1 MRKTKTKKSLINI
14 FLTKM
19 KKKEE
24 KNLEELHISVL
35 LHELVESIVIF
46 KNKQNIIVDCTLWMG
61 WHAREIL
68 KKLKKWDIFIW
79 FDADKRN
86 LDIVRPELE
95 REFADTGIELK
106 FINDNFINLRK
117 RLEEQE
123 ISTIT
128 WIYYD
133 LGISSLHVDEAQ
145 RWFSFKLE
153 GPLDMRFDTSKWV
166 TAAHIVNSYSQ
177 SDLVKIFREYGEEPS
192 ARKIADE
199 IVLQRKKWMRFKT
212 TKELSDLIG
221 WISKF
226 PKSKNRIFQ
235 ALRIET
241 NKELEVIEQS
251 VQDAIDLLQEWGSIF
266 IISFHS
272 LEDRIVKRI
281 FKQES
286 KDCICSELLC
296 VCKHKKK
303 LKISTK
309 KPILPST
316 DEIKSNSRSRS
327 AKARFAIKI
336 K

>member
-1 MRKTKTKKSLINI
+1 MTKTKTKKSLINI

-24 KNLEELHISVL
+24 KSFGELHISVL
-35 LHELVESIVIF
+35 LDELVESIGLH

-61 WHAREIL
+61 GHARWVL
-68 KKLKKWDIFIW
+68 KKLKKWDVFIW

-86 LDIVRPELE
+86 LEIVQPELE
-95 REFADTGIELK
+95 KEFAESGVELK
-106 FINDNFINLRK
+106 FINDNFVNLKK
-117 RLEEQE
+117 RLLEEG
-123 ISTIT
+123 ISSMT

-133 LGISSLHVDEAQ
+133 LWISSLHVDEAD
-145 RWFSFKLE
+145 RGFSFKLD
-153 GPLDMRFDTSKWV
+153 GPLDMRFDTSTGV
-166 TAAHIVNSYSQ
+166 PASHIVNSYDQ
-177 SDLVKIFREYGEEPS
+177 SDLLKIFREYWEEPS
-192 ARKIADE
+192 ARRIAEE
-199 IVLQRKKWMRFKT
+199 IVLQRKKGMRFKT
-212 TKELSDLIG
+212 TKELSELIAK
-221 WISKF
+221 ISKF
-226 PKSKNRIFQ
+226 PKSKTRIFQ

-251 VQDAIDLLQEWGSIF
+251 VQDAIDMLEEWGTIF

-272 LEDRIVKRI
+272 LEDRIVKHI

-296 VCKHKKK
+296 ICKHKKK

-309 KPILPST
+309 KPILPWD
-316 DEIKSNSRSRS
+316 DEIKSNPRSRS

-336 K
+336 

>member
-1 MRKTKTKKSLINI
+1 
-14 FLTKM
+14 M

-272 LEDRIVKRI
+272 LEDRIVKHI

-296 VCKHKKK
+296 VCEHKKK

-309 KPILPST
+309 KPILPSA

>member
-1 MRKTKTKKSLINI
+1 
-14 FLTKM
+14 M

-272 LEDRIVKRI
+272 LEDRIVKHI

-309 KPILPST
+309 KPILPSA